1 MKIGILTHYDVN
13 NQGAQLQMYALYKSL
28 EKMGHEP
35 VILTY
40 VKNYDFDL
48 EKKLRF
54 QVSIKSIPYYMK
66 NYLIKTGIISTYRNY
81 KKLKLNKNF
90 RKNNFNFDNYATA
103 DIDMA
108 IVGSDEVFSIPM
120 GVNMMMYGH
129 CVNTDKMVAYAPSFG
144 QTDIEL
150 LERHNAKTLVQ
161 EGLKKFIYLSARD
174 KNTYNIIKEL
184 TGRELEMVCD
194 PAILYRF
201 TQREIEGNIKVPKE
215 EYMVVYAYDHNMT
228 DEKEIK
234 AIKEYAK
241 ENNLKIVSPGT
252 YHKWCDKNI
261 SCNAL
266 QWIEIIKNAK
276 CVVTDTFHGTIVST
290 ITNVPMAVLIR
301 DSLNSNK
308 MTDLLKK
315 LGIED
320 RRLKLINKKE
330 LNKVLNAK
338 IEFKQ
343 INNNIETLRLSSTK
357 YLENAIRECEK

>member
-28 EKMGHEP
+28 EKMGHNP
-35 VILTY
+35 IILTY

-54 QVSIKSIPYYMK
+54 QASIKSIPYYIK
-66 NYLIKTGIISTYRNY
+66 NYLIKTGINSTYRNY
-81 KKLKLNKNF
+81 KKLKVNKLF
-90 RKNNFNFDNYATA
+90 RKNNFEFSNYATA

-129 CVNTDKMVAYAPSFG
+129 CVSTNKMVAYAPSFG
-144 QTDIEL
+144 QTNIEL
-150 LERHNAKTLVQ
+150 LEKHNAKTLVQ
-161 EGLKKFIYLSARD
+161 EGLKKFICLSARD
-174 KNTYNIIKEL
+174 QNTYNIIKEL
-184 TGRELEMVCD
+184 TGREAEMVCD
-194 PAILYRF
+194 PAILYEF
-201 TQREIEGNIKVPKE
+201 SQKEIEGNIKIPQE

-228 DEKEIK
+228 DKKEIE

-290 ITNVPMAVLIR
+290 ITNVPMAVLVR
-301 DSLNSNK
+301 NTLNSNK
-308 MTDLLKK
+308 MIDLLKK

-320 RRLKLINKKE
+320 RRLKSINKEQLDNVLK
-330 LNKVLNAK
+330 NK
-338 IEFKQ
+338 IDFTQ
-343 INNNIETLRLSSTK
+343 INNKIKTLRLSSTK